1 MKILILLFSLFIN
14 NNINAQD
21 VNALIAKIKQK
32 VSMVND
38 YEASGRMKTNVIFL
52 KVPVARVKIY
62 FKKPNKLRIR
72 NEKGI
77 SFIPKGAVTINMSN
91 ILTGDSFSAIDGGI
105 VKVNNSNLRIVK
117 LIPQDENSDV
127 VISTLYIDE
136 TNALVRK
143 AKTTTKDNGTYEL
156 DMTYG
161 KYAQYALP
169 DKVIF
174 TFNTKDY
181 KMPKGVT
188 FDFDDGSAQKKAE
201 LNMKNHKGKVEI
213 DYSEY
218 KINEGVQ
225 DAVFK

>member
-1 MKILILLFSLFIN
+1 
-14 NNINAQD
+14 
-21 VNALIAKIKQK
+21 
-32 VSMVND
+32 
-38 YEASGRMKTNVIFL
+38 
-52 KVPVARVKIY
+52 
-62 FKKPNKLRIR
+62 
-72 NEKGI
+72 
-77 SFIPKGAVTINMSN
+77 
-91 ILTGDSFSAIDGGI
+91 
-105 VKVNNSNLRIVK
+105 
-117 LIPQDENSDV
+117 
-127 VISTLYIDE
+127 
-136 TNALVRK
+136 
-143 AKTTTKDNGTYEL
+143 
-156 DMTYG
+156 MTYG